1 MRVAIVIAVAVAVC
15 AVSAPVFAAGTLE
28 ERMAICARIGDNTE
42 RLVCFDR
49 EMRER
54 QSPSARQPQLPPAEA
69 PKAGG
74 ASSATPAPAVPAAA
88 PARSASKQVRERDP
102 EPEAF
107 TAKVVSVTRPSGR
120 EMRIELDNGQT
131 WRENDRST
139 EVQLDAGDEI
149 RIRPAALGSFMLRAP
164 SGRST
169 RVHREK

>member
-1 MRVAIVIAVAVAVC
+1 MTLKVAIASAVAVC
-15 AVSAPVFAAGTLE
+15 ALSAPVFAAGTLE
-28 ERMAICARIGDNTE
+28 ERMAICTRIGDNTE

-54 QSPSARQPQLPPAEA
+54 QSPSARQPQLPPADA

-74 ASSATPAPAVPAAA
+74 AGSATPAPAA
-88 PARSASKQVRERDP
+88 PARADSRPMPAPAP
-102 EPEAF
+102 EPESF

-120 EMRIELDNGQT
+120 EMRIELDNGEV

-139 EVQLDAGDEI
+139 ELEVNPGDEV